1 MTMSVYTPDE
11 AGARLWFADR
21 DLSEVADDL
30 KGFGWKLTTFTKL
43 FALDAQS
50 GDATAPEARERVRSL
65 EASLAETSER
75 LNAIEAARAAAVA
88 EAEAGRQREA
98 DLAAR
103 VRELKGG
110 EELETKGEEVD
121 DFIMVRTTLPA
132 KRCTLLA

>member
-1 MTMSVYTPDE
+1 MSVYTPDE

-30 KGFGWKLTTFTKL
+30 KGFGWQLSTFTKL

-50 GDATAPEARERVRSL
+50 GGDATAQEVRERVRSL

-75 LNAIEAARAAAVA
+75 LNATEAARAAAVA

-121 DFIMVRTTLPA
+121 DDFIMVRTTLPA